1 MIFLCVVHNLGAPR
15 SGKNEWSGSSRT
27 MTRRAFSGRACFS
40 WSQTTHCFYISIT
53 SRGLIQ
59 CLKQTVCHLHA
70 ILSHQSLTSSH
81 HTKWRGVK
89 TSQVKFALVTEHI
102 HTSHEMLR
110 NKSKVVN
117 TGNGH
122 LSTNGLRAQR
132 KCPPCP
138 LSAIIQECQKLSHPT
153 GTKPTSVLWVQAWNH
168 PTPIATQ
175 YPYIPLI
182 VVDQVDN
189 IILLL
194 ETETRTSA
202 SPLPCPADI
211 VTRYPDNRTMIPH
224 ASSWHHG
231 WVSVAPAMEHPT
243 PNDK

>member
-1 MIFLCVVHNLGAPR
+1 MNFLCVVHNLGAPR

-27 MTRRAFSGRACFS
+27 RTRRAFSGRAWFS

-102 HTSHEMLR
+102 HTTVMKCWGTSQR
-110 NKSKVVN
+110 
-117 TGNGH
+117 
-122 LSTNGLRAQR
+122 LSTPVMDTSPQTALEHKENAHHVHFQLENE
-132 KCPPCP
+132 
-138 LSAIIQECQKLSHPT
+138 ECKKLSHPT

-168 PTPIATQ
+168 PTPTQ
-175 YPYIPLI
+175 HNIP
-182 VVDQVDN
+182 
-189 IILLL
+189 
-194 ETETRTSA
+194 TS
-202 SPLPCPADI
+202 L
-211 VTRYPDNRTMIPH
+211 
-224 ASSWHHG
+224 
-231 WVSVAPAMEHPT
+231 
-243 PNDK
+243 

>member
-102 HTSHEMLR
+102 HTTVMKCWGTSQR
-110 NKSKVVN
+110 
-117 TGNGH
+117 
-122 LSTNGLRAQR
+122 LSTLAMDTSPQTALEHKENAHHVHFQ
-132 KCPPCP
+132 
-138 LSAIIQECQKLSHPT
+138 LSFRSARSWAIKLT
-153 GTKPTSVLWVQAWNH
+153 TSS
-168 PTPIATQ
+168 
-175 YPYIPLI
+175 YF
-182 VVDQVDN
+182 
-189 IILLL
+189 
-194 ETETRTSA
+194 
-202 SPLPCPADI
+202 
-211 VTRYPDNRTMIPH
+211 
-224 ASSWHHG
+224 
-231 WVSVAPAMEHPT
+231 
-243 PNDK
+243 